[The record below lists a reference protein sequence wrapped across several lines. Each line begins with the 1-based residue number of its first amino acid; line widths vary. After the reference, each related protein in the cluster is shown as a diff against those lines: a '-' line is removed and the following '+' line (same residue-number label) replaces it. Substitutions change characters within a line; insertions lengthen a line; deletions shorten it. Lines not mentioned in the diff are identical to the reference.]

1 MKIALYIAFHNKSS
15 IDCCKDIIGL
25 ISEKNQLVIDSK
37 IKNDLS
43 EEDKKKFSFFDSK
56 KPIEN
61 DFNFVFAIG
70 GDGTIL
76 RSITY
81 VKDSNIPIL
90 GINTGRLGFLT
101 SIQKENI
108 QEAISLIDNNKFS
121 IIKRTLLEV
130 KSGSKNDAFYDY
142 PFALNEITIQR
153 KDTTSLL
160 NISCEINDKYLT
172 NYWSDGLIISTP
184 TGSTGYSL
192 SNGGSIVSPESN
204 VILLNPIA
212 PHNINMRSL
221 VIPDNS
227 KINIDIEGDT
237 NINLSVD
244 SRMYS
249 VNCSN
254 QIEIFKADFTIGTI
268 KFDNDNFYKRL
279 REKLFWGQDM
289 RNKNLKKR
297 NDS

>member
-43 EEDKKKFSFFDSK
+43 DEDKKKFSFFDSK

-76 RSITY
+76 ISITY
-81 VKDSNIPIL
+81 VKNSNIPIL

-130 KSGSKNDAFYDY
+130 KSGSQNDAFYDY

>member
-1 MKIALYIAFHNKSS
+1 MKIALYIAFQNKSS
-15 IDCCKDIIGL
+15 TDCCKEIIDL
-25 ISEKNQLVIDSK
+25 ISENNQLIIDTK
-37 IKNDLS
+37 VKNELDES
-43 EEDKKKFSFFDSK
+43 RRDKFIFFDSNER
-56 KPIEN
+56 I
-61 DFNFVFAIG
+61 DSDIDFVFAIG

-90 GINTGRLGFLT
+90 GVNTGRLGFLT
-101 SIQKENI
+101 SIQKESI
-108 QEAISLIDNNKFS
+108 IDAISHIKNKEYTFVD
-121 IIKRTLLEV
+121 RTILEV
-130 KSGSKNDAFYDY
+130 NLGNSNNNFANY
-142 PFALNEITIQR
+142 PYALNEITIQR

-160 NISCEINDKYLT
+160 NISCQINDNYLT
-172 NYWSDGLIISTP
+172 NYWSDGLIVSTP

-227 KINIDIEGDT
+227 NIKIDIEGD
-237 NINLSVD
+237 NEINLSAD

-249 VNCSN
+249 ISSSN
-254 QIEIFKADFTIGTI
+254 QIEISKADFSIKTI
-268 KFDNDNFYKRL
+268 KFDDDNFYKRL

-289 RNKNLKKR
+289 RNKNIN
-297 NDS
+297 NDT

>member
-1 MKIALYIAFHNKSS
+1 MKIALYIAFQNKSS
-15 IDCCKDIIGL
+15 IDCCMEIINL
-25 ISEKNQLVIDSK
+25 ISDNNQLVVDSK
-37 IKNDLS
+37 IKNEIDEKTCEKLV
-43 EEDKKKFSFFDSK
+43 FFDSNER
-56 KPIEN
+56 I
-61 DFNFVFAIG
+61 DSDIDFVFAVG

-81 VKDSNIPIL
+81 VKDSNVPIL
-90 GINTGRLGFLT
+90 GVNTGRLGFLT
-101 SIQKENI
+101 SVQKESI
-108 QEAISLIDNNKFS
+108 SDAISYINDNMFS
-121 IIKRTLLEV
+121 IINRTILKV
-130 KSGSKNDAFYDY
+130 NSGSSNNSFADY
-142 PFALNEITIQR
+142 PYALNEVTIQR

-160 NISCEINDKYLT
+160 NISCQINDKYLT
-172 NYWSDGLIISTP
+172 NYWSDGLIVSTP

-221 VIPDNS
+221 VIPNDSNI
-227 KINIDIEGDT
+227 KIDIEGD
-237 NINLSVD
+237 NEINLSVD

-249 VNCSN
+249 VSSSN
-254 QIEIFKADFTIGTI
+254 QIEISKADFTIKTI

-289 RNKNLKKR
+289 RNKNI
-297 NDS
+297 NN

>member
-1 MKIALYIAFHNKSS
+1 MKIALYIAFQNKSS
-15 IDCCKDIIGL
+15 IDCCIEIINL
-25 ISEKNQLVIDSK
+25 ISDNNQLVVDSK
-37 IKNDLS
+37 IKNEIDEKTCEKLV
-43 EEDKKKFSFFDSK
+43 FFDSNER
-56 KPIEN
+56 I
-61 DFNFVFAIG
+61 DSDIDFVFAVG

-81 VKDSNIPIL
+81 VKDSNVPIL
-90 GINTGRLGFLT
+90 GVNTGRLGFLT
-101 SIQKENI
+101 SVQKESI
-108 QEAISLIDNNKFS
+108 SDAISHIKNNKFS
-121 IIKRTLLEV
+121 IINRTILKV
-130 KSGSKNDAFYDY
+130 NSGSSNNSFADY
-142 PFALNEITIQR
+142 PYALNEVTIQR

-160 NISCEINDKYLT
+160 NISCQINDKYLT
-172 NYWSDGLIISTP
+172 NYWSDGLIVSTP

-227 KINIDIEGDT
+227 NIKIDIEGD
-237 NINLSVD
+237 NEINLSVD

-249 VNCSN
+249 ISSSN
-254 QIEIFKADFTIGTI
+254 QIEISKADFTIKTI
-268 KFDNDNFYKRL
+268 KFDDDNFYKRL

-289 RNKNLKKR
+289 RNKNI
-297 NDS
+297 NN

>member
-1 MKIALYIAFHNKSS
+1 MKISLYIAFHNKSS
-15 IDCCKDIIGL
+15 IDCCKDIIGI
-25 ISEKNQLVIDSK
+25 ISGNNQLVIDSK
-37 IKNDLS
+37 IKNELS
-43 EEDKKKFSFFDSK
+43 KEAQKKFSFFDSK

-61 DFNFVFAIG
+61 DINFVFAIG

-81 VKDSNIPIL
+81 VKDSNIPVL

-108 QEAISLIDNNKFS
+108 QEAISLIENNNLS

-130 KSGSKNDAFYDY
+130 KSESQNDAFYDY

-160 NISCEINDKYLT
+160 NISCQINDKYLT

-227 KINIDIEGDT
+227 KINIDIEGDSD
-237 NINLSVD
+237 INLSVD

-254 QIEIFKADFTIGTI
+254 QIEIFKAGFTIGTI

-289 RNKNLKKR
+289 RNQNLNK
-297 NDS
+297 

>member
-1 MKIALYIAFHNKSS
+1 MKIALYIAFQNKSS
-15 IDCCKDIIGL
+15 IDCCMEIINL
-25 ISEKNQLVIDSK
+25 ISNNNQLVVDSK
-37 IKNDLS
+37 IKNEIDEKTCEKLV
-43 EEDKKKFSFFDSK
+43 FFDSNER
-56 KPIEN
+56 I
-61 DFNFVFAIG
+61 DSDIDFVFAVG

-81 VKDSNIPIL
+81 VKDSNVPIL
-90 GINTGRLGFLT
+90 GVNTGRLGFLT
-101 SIQKENI
+101 SVQKESI
-108 QEAISLIDNNKFS
+108 SDAISHIKNNKFS
-121 IIKRTLLEV
+121 IINRTILKV
-130 KSGSKNDAFYDY
+130 KSSSKNNSFADY
-142 PFALNEITIQR
+142 PYALNEVTIQR

-160 NISCEINDKYLT
+160 NISCQINNKYLT
-172 NYWSDGLIISTP
+172 NYWSDGLIVSTP

-221 VIPDNS
+221 VIPNDSNI
-227 KINIDIEGDT
+227 KIDIEGD
-237 NINLSVD
+237 NEINLSVD

-249 VNCSN
+249 VSSSN
-254 QIEIFKADFTIGTI
+254 QIEISKADFTIKTI

-289 RNKNLKKR
+289 RNKNL
-297 NDS
+297 NN

>member
-1 MKIALYIAFHNKSS
+1 MKIALYIAFQNKSS
-15 IDCCKDIIGL
+15 IDCCIEIINL
-25 ISEKNQLVIDSK
+25 ISDNNQLVVDSK
-37 IKNDLS
+37 IKNEIDEKTCEKLV
-43 EEDKKKFSFFDSK
+43 FFNSNERIDSD
-56 KPIEN
+56 I
-61 DFNFVFAIG
+61 DFVFAVG

-90 GINTGRLGFLT
+90 GVNTGKLGFLT
-101 SIQKENI
+101 SVQKESI
-108 QEAISLIDNNKFS
+108 SDAISHIKNNKFS
-121 IIKRTLLEV
+121 IINRTILKV
-130 KSGSKNDAFYDY
+130 KSSSNNNSFADY
-142 PFALNEITIQR
+142 PYALNEVTIQR

-160 NISCEINDKYLT
+160 NISCQINDKYLT
-172 NYWSDGLIISTP
+172 NYWSDGLIVSTP

-221 VIPDNS
+221 IIPNDSNI
-227 KINIDIEGDT
+227 KIDIEGD
-237 NINLSVD
+237 NKINLSVD

-249 VNCSN
+249 ISSSN
-254 QIEIFKADFTIGTI
+254 QIEISKADFTIKTI

-289 RNKNLKKR
+289 RNKNL
-297 NDS
+297 NN

>member
-15 IDCCKDIIGL
+15 IDCCKDIIGI
-25 ISEKNQLVIDSK
+25 ISGDNQLVIDSK
-37 IKNDLS
+37 IKKELS
-43 EEDKKKFSFFDSK
+43 KEAQKKFSFFDSK

-61 DFNFVFAIG
+61 DINFVFSIG

-101 SIQKENI
+101 SVQKENI
-108 QEAISLIDNNKFS
+108 EEAISLIDKGKFS
-121 IIKRTLLEV
+121 IIERTLLEV
-130 KSGSKNDAFYDY
+130 KSDSQNDAFYDY

-160 NISCEINDKYLT
+160 NISCRINDNYLT

-227 KINIDIEGDT
+227 KIDIDIEGESD
-237 NINLSVD
+237 INLSVD

-249 VNCSN
+249 VNCSDK
-254 QIEIFKADFTIGTI
+254 IEVSKADFTIRTI

-289 RNKNLKKR
+289 RNKNLKK
-297 NDS
+297 

>member
-1 MKIALYIAFHNKSS
+1 MKIALYIAFQNKSS
-15 IDCCKDIIGL
+15 IDCCKEIIDL
-25 ISEKNQLVIDSK
+25 ISDNNQLIVDSK
-37 IKNDLS
+37 LKN
-43 EEDKKKFSFFDSK
+43 EIDKNRSDNLIFFDS
-56 KPIEN
+56 N
-61 DFNFVFAIG
+61 DSIDSDMDFVFAVG

-81 VKDSNIPIL
+81 VKDSDIPIL
-90 GINTGRLGFLT
+90 GVNTGRLGFLT
-101 SIQKENI
+101 SVQKESI
-108 QEAISLIDNNKFS
+108 SDAISNIKNNKFS
-121 IIKRTLLEV
+121 VIKRTVLKVNL
-130 KSGSKNDAFYDY
+130 SSSNNPFSNY
-142 PFALNEITIQR
+142 PYALNEVTIQR
-153 KDTTSLL
+153 KDSTSLL
-160 NISCEINDKYLT
+160 NISCQINDKYLT

-227 KINIDIEGDT
+227 NIKLNIEGD
-237 NINLSVD
+237 NEINLSVD

-249 VNCSN
+249 ISSSN
-254 QIEIFKADFTIGTI
+254 QIEILKSSFTIKTI
-268 KFDNDNFYKRL
+268 KFDDDNFYKRL

-289 RNKNLKKR
+289 RNKNI
-297 NDS
+297 NN

>member
-43 EEDKKKFSFFDSK
+43 DEDQKKFSFFDSK

-108 QEAISLIDNNKFS
+108 QEAISLIVNNKFS

>member
-15 IDCCKDIIGL
+15 IDCCKDIIGI
-25 ISEKNQLVIDSK
+25 ISGNNQLVIDSK
-37 IKNDLS
+37 IRNELS
-43 EEDKKKFSFFDSK
+43 KEAQKKFSFFDSK

-61 DFNFVFAIG
+61 DINFVFAIG

-81 VKDSNIPIL
+81 VKDSNIPVL

-108 QEAISLIDNNKFS
+108 QEAISLINNNKFS
-121 IIKRTLLEV
+121 IIERTLLEV
-130 KSGSKNDAFYDY
+130 KSESQNDAFYDY

-160 NISCEINDKYLT
+160 NISCQINDKYLT

-227 KINIDIEGDT
+227 KINIDIEGDSD
-237 NINLSVD
+237 INLSVD

-254 QIEIFKADFTIGTI
+254 QIEIFKAEFTIGTV
-268 KFDNDNFYKRL
+268 KLDNDNFYKRL

-289 RNKNLKKR
+289 RNQNLKK
-297 NDS
+297 

>member
-25 ISEKNQLVIDSK
+25 ISEKNQLVIDCK

-43 EEDKKKFSFFDSK
+43 DEDQKKFSFFDSK

-61 DFNFVFAIG
+61 DINFVFAIG

-81 VKDSNIPIL
+81 VKDSNIPVL

-108 QEAISLIDNNKFS
+108 QEAISLIENNKFS

-130 KSGSKNDAFYDY
+130 KSESQNDAFYDY

-160 NISCEINDKYLT
+160 NISCQINDKYLT

-204 VILLNPIA
+204 VIVLNPIA

-227 KINIDIEGDT
+227 KINIDIEGDSD
-237 NINLSVD
+237 INLSVD

-254 QIEIFKADFTIGTI
+254 QIEIFKAGFTIGTI

-289 RNKNLKKR
+289 RNQNLNK
-297 NDS
+297 

>member
-15 IDCCKDIIGL
+15 IDCCKDIIGI
-25 ISEKNQLVIDSK
+25 ISGNNQLVIDSK
-37 IKNDLS
+37 IKNELS
-43 EEDKKKFSFFDSK
+43 KEAQKKFSFFDSK

-61 DFNFVFAIG
+61 DINFVFSIG

-81 VKDSNIPIL
+81 VKDSNIPVL

-108 QEAISLIDNNKFS
+108 QEAISLINNNKFS
-121 IIKRTLLEV
+121 IIERTLLEV
-130 KSGSKNDAFYDY
+130 KSESQNDAFYDY

-160 NISCEINDKYLT
+160 NISCQINDKYLT

-227 KINIDIEGDT
+227 KINIDIEGDSD
-237 NINLSVD
+237 INLSVD

-254 QIEIFKADFTIGTI
+254 QIEIFKAEFTIGTV
-268 KFDNDNFYKRL
+268 KLDNDNFYKRL

-289 RNKNLKKR
+289 RNQNLKK
-297 NDS
+297 

>member
-1 MKIALYIAFHNKSS
+1 MKIALYIAFQNKSS
-15 IDCCKDIIGL
+15 IDCCKEIIDL
-25 ISEKNQLVIDSK
+25 ISDNNQLIVDSK
-37 IKNDLS
+37 LKN
-43 EEDKKKFSFFDSK
+43 EIDKNRSDNLIFFDSNES
-56 KPIEN
+56 I
-61 DFNFVFAIG
+61 DSDIDFVFAVG

-81 VKDSNIPIL
+81 VKDSDIPIL
-90 GINTGRLGFLT
+90 GVNTGRLGFLT
-101 SIQKENI
+101 SVQKESI
-108 QEAISLIDNNKFS
+108 SDAISNIKNNKFS
-121 IIKRTLLEV
+121 VIKRTVLKVNL
-130 KSGSKNDAFYDY
+130 SSSNNPFSNY
-142 PFALNEITIQR
+142 PYALNEVTIQR
-153 KDTTSLL
+153 KDSTSLL
-160 NISCEINDKYLT
+160 NISCQINDKYLT

-227 KINIDIEGDT
+227 NIKLNIEGD
-237 NINLSVD
+237 NEINLSVD

-249 VNCSN
+249 ISSSN
-254 QIEIFKADFTIGTI
+254 QIEILKSSFTIKTI
-268 KFDNDNFYKRL
+268 KFDDDNFYKRL

-289 RNKNLKKR
+289 RNKNI
-297 NDS
+297 NN

>member
-25 ISEKNQLVIDSK
+25 ISVKNKLVIDSK

-43 EEDKKKFSFFDSK
+43 DEDQKKFSFFDSK

-108 QEAISLIDNNKFS
+108 QEAISLIVNNKFS

-244 SRMYS
+244 SRIYS
-249 VNCSN
+249 VDCSN

-289 RNKNLKKR
+289 RNNNLKKK

>member
-1 MKIALYIAFHNKSS
+1 MGACRETAKAGPSLWNI
-15 IDCCKDIIGL
+15 
-25 ISEKNQLVIDSK
+25 
-37 IKNDLS
+37 
-43 EEDKKKFSFFDSK
+43 FFDSNES
-56 KPIEN
+56 I
-61 DFNFVFAIG
+61 DSDIDFVFAVG

-90 GINTGRLGFLT
+90 GVNTGRLGFLT
-101 SIQKENI
+101 SIQKESI
-108 QEAISLIDNNKFS
+108 SDAISQIKNKEYTVIERTILRVNLGSSNN
-121 IIKRTLLEV
+121 
-130 KSGSKNDAFYDY
+130 AFADY
-142 PFALNEITIQR
+142 PYALNEITIQR

-160 NISCEINDKYLT
+160 NISCKINGNYLT
-172 NYWSDGLIISTP
+172 NYWSDGLIVSTP

-227 KINIDIEGDT
+227 NIKIDIEGD
-237 NINLSVD
+237 NEVNLSVD

-249 VNCSN
+249 ISSSN
-254 QIEIFKADFTIGTI
+254 QIEISKADFTIKTI
-268 KFDNDNFYKRL
+268 KFDDDNFYKRL

-289 RNKNLKKR
+289 RNKNI
-297 NDS
+297 NN

>member
-1 MKIALYIAFHNKSS
+1 MKIALYIAFLNKSS
-15 IDCCKDIIGL
+15 IDCCIEIINL
-25 ISEKNQLVIDSK
+25 ISDNNQLLVDSK
-37 IKNDLS
+37 IKNEIDNKTREKLV
-43 EEDKKKFSFFDSK
+43 FFDSNEK
-56 KPIEN
+56 I
-61 DFNFVFAIG
+61 DSDINFVFAVG

-90 GINTGRLGFLT
+90 GVNTGKLGFLT
-101 SIQKENI
+101 SVQKESI
-108 QEAISLIDNNKFS
+108 SDAISHIKNNKFS
-121 IIKRTLLEV
+121 TINRTVLKV
-130 KSGSKNDAFYDY
+130 KSGSNYNSFVDY
-142 PFALNEITIQR
+142 PYALNEVTIQR

-160 NISCEINDKYLT
+160 NISCQINDKYLT
-172 NYWSDGLIISTP
+172 NYWSDGLIVSTP

-221 VIPDNS
+221 VIPNDSN
-227 KINIDIEGDT
+227 IRIDIEGD
-237 NINLSVD
+237 NEINLSVD

-249 VNCSN
+249 RSSSN
-254 QIEIFKADFTIGTI
+254 QIEISKADFTIKTI

-289 RNKNLKKR
+289 RNKNI
-297 NDS
+297 NN

>member
-1 MKIALYIAFHNKSS
+1 MKIALYIAFQNKSS
-15 IDCCKDIIGL
+15 IDCCKEIIDL
-25 ISEKNQLVIDSK
+25 ISDDNQLIVDSK
-37 IKNDLS
+37 LKN
-43 EEDKKKFSFFDSK
+43 EIDKNRSDNLIFFDSNES
-56 KPIEN
+56 I
-61 DFNFVFAIG
+61 DSDIDFVFAVG

-81 VKDSNIPIL
+81 VKDSDIPIL
-90 GINTGRLGFLT
+90 GVNTGRLGFLT
-101 SIQKENI
+101 SIQKESI
-108 QEAISLIDNNKFS
+108 SDAISNIKNNKFS
-121 IIKRTLLEV
+121 VINRTVLKVNL
-130 KSGSKNDAFYDY
+130 SSLNNTFSNY
-142 PFALNEITIQR
+142 PYALNEVTIQR
-153 KDTTSLL
+153 KDSTSLL
-160 NISCEINDKYLT
+160 NISCQINDKYLT

-227 KINIDIEGDT
+227 NIKLNIEGD
-237 NINLSVD
+237 NEINLSVD

-249 VNCSN
+249 ISSSN
-254 QIEIFKADFTIGTI
+254 QIEILKSSFTIKTI
-268 KFDNDNFYKRL
+268 KFDDDNFYKRL

-289 RNKNLKKR
+289 RNKNI
-297 NDS
+297 NN

>member
-15 IDCCKDIIGL
+15 IDCCKDIIAL
-25 ISEKNQLVIDSK
+25 ISEKNQLVIDCK

-43 EEDKKKFSFFDSK
+43 DENQKKFSFFDSK

-108 QEAISLIDNNKFS
+108 QEAISLIVNNKFS

-227 KINIDIEGDT
+227 KINIDIKGDT
-237 NINLSVD
+237 DINLSVD
-244 SRMYS
+244 SRIYS
-249 VNCSN
+249 VDCSN

-268 KFDNDNFYKRL
+268 KFENDNFYKRL

-289 RNKNLKKR
+289 RNNNLKKK

>member
-1 MKIALYIAFHNKSS
+1 MKIALYIAFQNKSS
-15 IDCCKDIIGL
+15 IDCFKEIIDL
-25 ISEKNQLVIDSK
+25 ISDNNQLIIDSK
-37 IKNDLS
+37 VKNDLDES
-43 EEDKKKFSFFDSK
+43 KKDNFIFFDSNEQ
-56 KPIEN
+56 IDN
-61 DFNFVFAIG
+61 DIDFVFAIG

-101 SIQKENI
+101 SIQKESI
-108 QEAISLIDNNKFS
+108 SDAISHIKNKEYTVIERTILKVNN
-121 IIKRTLLEV
+121 L
-130 KSGSKNDAFYDY
+130 GSSNNTFANY
-142 PFALNEITIQR
+142 PYALNEITIQR

-160 NISCEINDKYLT
+160 NISCKINDNYLT
-172 NYWSDGLIISTP
+172 NYWSDGLIVSTP

-227 KINIDIEGDT
+227 NIKIDIEGD
-237 NINLSVD
+237 NEINLSVD

-249 VNCSN
+249 ISSSN
-254 QIEIFKADFTIGTI
+254 QIEISKADFTIKTI
-268 KFDNDNFYKRL
+268 KFDDDNFYKRL

-289 RNKNLKKR
+289 RNKNI
-297 NDS
+297 NN